1 MVSIPADISAFWSV
15 IDFMHRTYSFFAS
28 GNQLATRIRQGNVFF
43 VSIHRTLLVAGLI
56 LASALAVQA
65 ASVNAS
71 VFSVSGT
78 AEFAGPGSS
87 SYAPLKKGQ
96 SLEIG
101 STVRT
106 GDNGVAVLV
115 TTPGSAIQVGNNS
128 IVKLNEL
135 AFAKSGSSVTER
147 KATLQLTSGV
157 VSALIDPSTPKITD
171 FKIQTPQGA
180 AAARGTFYAVLVY
193 NGKTYVGVK
202 EGKVAATSSGP

>member
-1 MVSIPADISAFWSV
+1 MTGIKSLHAL
-15 IDFMHRTYSFFAS
+15 
-28 GNQLATRIRQGNVFF
+28 GNQLVTRVGWDSLFF
-43 VSIHRTLLVAGLI
+43 VSMHRALLIIGLVF
-56 LASALAVQA
+56 ASALAASA
-65 ASVNAS
+65 ATVNAS
-71 VFSVSGT
+71 VYSVSGT

-96 SLEIG
+96 ILEVG

-106 GDNGVAVLV
+106 GDNGVVILV

-147 KATLQLTSGV
+147 KATLQLNSGV